1 MIIKK
6 LMIFN
11 IIQMMLTNDIHK
23 YVTITKQII
32 QLCFSL
38 ALLSELILNVLL
50 YGIKQNL
57 TIK

>member
-1 MIIKK
+1 
-6 LMIFN
+6 
-11 IIQMMLTNDIHK
+11 MMLTNDIHK